1 MRKEKKR
8 WGQEIRL
15 NFKLILGRRVGT
27 LVYGRRAR
35 IGRLKRAIDDRKKN
49 QYQFAFENGYTLI
62 INRPVFLFHT
72 KLRSED
78 GWLYFEYNPDPVF
91 SGIVSYF
98 LFESYGLPLEFTV
111 DEMAESN
118 IPVDEMGFRILQEMG
133 RKRDKDTFKDR
144 NAFGEE

>member
-1 MRKEKKR
+1 M
-8 WGQEIRL
+8 
-15 NFKLILGRRVGT
+15 
-27 LVYGRRAR
+27 
-35 IGRLKRAIDDRKKN
+35 
-49 QYQFAFENGYTLI
+49 
-62 INRPVFLFHT
+62 FHT